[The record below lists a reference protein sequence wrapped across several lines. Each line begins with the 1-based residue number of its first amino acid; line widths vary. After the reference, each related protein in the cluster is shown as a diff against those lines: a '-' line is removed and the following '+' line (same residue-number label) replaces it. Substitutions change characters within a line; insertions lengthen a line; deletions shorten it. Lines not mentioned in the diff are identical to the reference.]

1 MKAKTK
7 LKLAKYFFL
16 GGFYFWLAETIL
28 FIILYGWHWNAFN
41 VVEKLCDQFAF
52 YLMLIGVSFFVSI
65 VIKAVE
71 LYVSLTEFKKVTI
84 NQDEQPPV
92 VPL

>member
-16 GGFYFWLAETIL
+16 GGFYFWALETVL

-41 VVEKLCDQFAF
+41 DIESRCDQFAF
-52 YLMLIGVSFFVSI
+52 YSMLIGASFFFSL
-65 VIKAVE
+65 VINVVE
-71 LYVSLTEFKKVTI
+71 LYVNLTEFKQVTI
-84 NQDEQPPV
+84 NQDEQLPV

>member
-16 GGFYFWLAETIL
+16 GGLYFWAVETIL
-28 FIILYGWHWNAFN
+28 FIIIFGWHLNAYN
-41 VVEKLCDQFAF
+41 DIESSCDQLAF
-52 YLMLIGVSFFVSI
+52 YLMLIGASFFFSL
-65 VIKAVE
+65 VINVVK
-71 LYVSLTEFKKVTI
+71 LYVKITEFKQVTI

-92 VPL
+92 IHL

>member
-16 GGFYFWLAETIL
+16 GGFYFWAAETIL
-28 FIILYGWHWNAFN
+28 FIILYGWHWNAYN
-41 VVEKLCDQFAF
+41 DIESRCDQLAF
-52 YLMLIGVSFFVSI
+52 YLMLIGASFFFSL
-65 VIKAVE
+65 VINVVK
-71 LYVSLTEFKKVTI
+71 LYVNLTEFKQVTI